1 MYTVDFTAVIAI
13 ALVALVLISIR
24 ISWTLKELVDAIASR
39 DALSSRNYAALNGTK
54 SDASAPLSMGGVHA
68 ESADAAPANAE
79 SAGPDE
85 TGIAAVIAIAHE
97 AFRAAV

>member
-1 MYTVDFTAVIAI
+1 MYTIDFTAVIAI

-24 ISWTLKELVDAIASR
+24 ISWTLKELVDAIASGDAKASR
-39 DALSSRNYAALNGTK
+39 DGLSSHGAK
-54 SDASAPLSMGGVHA
+54 SDASASLSMGGVHA

-85 TGIAAVIAIAHE
+85 TELAAVIAIAHE